1 MVTIDE
7 LSLPLSMSDFD
18 DSPILLANHFLIQH
32 QPDEFVVSLSQVSPA
47 AASSACRR
55 RSGRRRAAG
64 GDVPVHTIARVA
76 MTRRRVVELIALLQ
90 ERLDEHDRLM
100 GDR

>member
-1 MVTIDE
+1 MVTNDE
-7 LSLPLSMSDFD
+7 LSAPLSMTDFD
-18 DSPILLANHFLIQH
+18 DSSI
-32 QPDEFVVSLSQVSPA
+32 
-47 AASSACRR
+47 
-55 RSGRRRAAG
+55 
-64 GDVPVHTIARVA
+64 

>member
-1 MVTIDE
+1 MASIDE
-7 LSLPLSMSDFD
+7 RSLPLSMSDFD

-32 QPDEFVVSLSQVSPA
+32 QPDEFVVSLSQVTTPPLLDPPS
-47 AASSACRR
+47 
-55 RSGRRRAAG
+55 RS
-64 GDVPVHTIARVA
+64 DVPVHTIARVA

-100 GDR
+100 GAG

>member
-1 MVTIDE
+1 MVTHDE
-7 LSLPLSMSDFD
+7 LSVPPLVG
-18 DSPILLANHFLIQH
+18 PPGEIRAQ
-32 QPDEFVVSLSQVSPA
+32 A
-47 AASSACRR
+47 
-55 RSGRRRAAG
+55 RSG